1 MIGIQIWWRI
11 QSQTYSGQLG
21 MGVNKMFDGMI
32 MFTILFV
39 SVLFMGYLIDKE
51 SKRIKKKNE

>member
-1 MIGIQIWWRI
+1 
-11 QSQTYSGQLG
+11 